1 MTSTIKCLEID
12 SELEK
17 HSIIIAWNYWQRHYC
32 HVIFFIHDTYPTINW
47 NRIITVNYVLIK
59 FCCIIFIFAMWQRN
73 YFHMISLCN
82 IAQFFFPTLLYI
94 GKQRMKIL
102 WLVEMTYI
110 FLAYNLRIFFG
121 MWLVFLITDIS
132 SSKPV
137 TQSVTSAGPYNKKLQ
152 LTISST
158 DRESILK
165 CLSGI
170 ENTFTT
176 VNELWVA

>member
-82 IAQFFFPTLLYI
+82 IAQIFFPHFIIYRQAEDENFVAGGDDI
-94 GKQRMKIL
+94 
-102 WLVEMTYI
+102 YI
-110 FLAYNLRIFFG
+110 FGIQLKNLFWNVVGVSDYRYKQFKTSYP
-121 MWLVFLITDIS
+121 VSDICR
-132 SSKPV
+132 P
-137 TQSVTSAGPYNKKLQ
+137 LQ
-152 LTISST
+152 QKATT
-158 DRESILK
+158 HYFQHWQ
-165 CLSGI
+165 GI
-170 ENTFTT
+170 DT
-176 VNELWVA
+176 